1 MQVFNQ
7 GMGLDFVWSF
17 LILLCMFFVLR
28 RTTEGKKTYQI
39 RRVQGLDAIDEA
51 IGRAT
56 EMNRP
61 VMYLPG
67 WTPLSSPQT
76 LTSMTVL
83 SEVAKKTAQYDCRL
97 IVPVQYPEIH
107 SVLHEVVRQSYLDQG
122 HPDRFRSDD
131 VMWFSNHYFG
141 YAIGVIGI
149 MNKERIGANIMV
161 GSFAFD
167 ALMYGEAASQ
177 VGAIQIGGTDG
188 PITDFVVTCDYTL
201 IGEEMYAAAAYL
213 SGDHKR
219 ISSIVV
225 EDWFKYVITAAIV
238 LGSLLSTFGGAE
250 KFSKLLDW

>member
-1 MQVFNQ
+1 VFNE
-7 GMGLDFVWSF
+7 GMGFDFLWS
-17 LILLCMFFVLR
+17 LAILLCVSLVLR
-28 RTTEGKKTYQI
+28 QTTQGRASWEI

-67 WTPLSSPQT
+67 YTGLSSPQT
-76 LTSMTVL
+76 LASMTVL

-107 SVLHEVVRQSYLDQG
+107 SVLHEVIRQSYIETG

-149 MNKERIGANIMV
+149 MNKEQIGANIMV

-213 SGDHKR
+213 SKDPKR

-225 EDWFKYVITAAIV
+225 EDWFKYVVTAVVI
-238 LGSLLSTFGGAE
+238 LGSLLNTIGKVDVLSRI
-250 KFSKLLDW
+250 LDW